1 MLAHLLQFCKRV
13 SLFALPVGRGK
24 QDTPAPTQIS
34 YAQATCRRMSW
45 YRPQPWR
52 FDRCWCT
59 FCVGLPRSAVRL
71 PGLLVVFLSLLFSA
85 PHIPGP
91 RSLTPYIVWCL
102 TTPMVAHI
110 SVGTKEAS
118 YASL

>member
-13 SLFALPVGRGK
+13 SLFALPVGRGE

-34 YAQATCRRMSW
+34 YAQATRRRMSW

-52 FDRCWCT
+52 FDRCGCT

-71 PGLLVVFLSLLFSA
+71 PGLLVVFPSLLCIA
-85 PHIPGP
+85 PRIPDLF
-91 RSLTPYIVWCL
+91 SLTSSTRMGPQVHHSQCL
-102 TTPMVAHI
+102 QRLPETA
-110 SVGTKEAS
+110 
-118 YASL
+118 YA